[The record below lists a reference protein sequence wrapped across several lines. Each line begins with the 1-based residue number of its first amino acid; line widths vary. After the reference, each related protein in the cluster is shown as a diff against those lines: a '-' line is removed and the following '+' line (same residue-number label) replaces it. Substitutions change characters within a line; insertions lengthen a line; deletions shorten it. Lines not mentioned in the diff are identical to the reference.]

1 MDQKIKLLKKN
12 EQAIELSLF
21 HIRRYG
27 ILGDVEFGKRIY

>member
-1 MDQKIKLLKKN
+1 MDKKIRLFLKN

>member
-21 HIRRYG
+21 YIRRYG

>member
-1 MDQKIKLLKKN
+1 MDKNQIIFKN